1 MTKLNLVKV
10 PDELLK
16 QKSKKVEK
24 IDDELK
30 KLIDDMVETMYE
42 NNGIGLAAVQVGK
55 LLRIVVIDVRDKEK
69 EEKNPLVFIN
79 PEITWFSEEKE
90 LMEEGCLSVP
100 QQSAKILRSLSV
112 EVKYNDINMN
122 EKTLKTDGLLAH
134 CLQHEIDH
142 TNGIVYID
150 YLSKLKR
157 DSIIKKV
164 QKLKKFE

>member
-42 NNGIGLAAVQVGK
+42 NNGIGLAAVQIGK

-164 QKLKKFE
+164 QKLEKFE